1 MNIFI
6 YVVYNFIMMVSGV
19 FWSSL
24 IVSQVYYY
32 DKQKINL
39 YYKELQDETNKK
51 EINFSDKYKDE
62 IIRIKYNLDNCQD
75 NDINNSSE
83 EDNDLDSLDDNSIQ
97 QIDKPENDDEYE
109 NFFKDQFVNMENENY
124 GMIHM
129 KWDPQDDIYLYY
141 ARSREI
147 PYAILDTVCRKFALT
162 YDNCDNYHINFNHD
176 HKQDSES
183 DNGEFEKIDE
193 HDKKEEKQEQEE
205 EEEPKGIFAIFKS
218 SKKKEKLI
226 KKNNKKINHF
236 KYLGNLYDFEDMLN
250 KNKLSKE
257 EPKIISYKDFKSIKL
272 D

>member
-6 YVVYNFIMMVSGV
+6 YVIYNFIMMVSGV

-51 EINFSDKYKDE
+51 EVNFSDKYKDE
-62 IIRIKYNLDNCQD
+62 IIRIKYNLDNCED
-75 NDINNSSE
+75 NNNSSE

-124 GMIHM
+124 GVIHM
-129 KWDPQDDIYLYY
+129 KWDPEDDIYLYY

-176 HKQDSES
+176 HKQDSEN

-193 HDKKEEKQEQEE
+193 DNKKKEE
-205 EEEPKGIFAIFKS
+205 EEEEEEDRPKGIFAIFKS

-226 KKNNKKINHF
+226 KKNDKKINHF
-236 KYLGNLYDFEDMLN
+236 KYLGNLYDLEDMLN
-250 KNKLSKE
+250 KNKLSNE
-257 EPKIISYKDFKSIKL
+257 EPKIMSYKDFKNIKL